1 MTDKFQEKLESFS
14 KFYNVE
20 KFNDD
25 TVCAIANIQQNKAM
39 IKSYVSN
46 SSIYDKHNNAIK
58 MVHNVYKNADLNIV
72 SWEITKIGILSPIL
86 IRRTIHVIMHV
97 ILFGVMFNYF
107 LTSDISILA
116 FSLTLAL
123 VAGAM
128 QLVMTFLLMIINLYE
143 IP

>member
-1 MTDKFQEKLESFS
+1 MDKFQEKIELFN
-14 KFYNVE
+14 KVYNVE

-25 TVCAIANIQQNKAM
+25 TVCAIANIQQNKTM

-86 IRRTIHVIMHV
+86 IRRTIHTIAYI
-97 ILFGVMFNYF
+97 ILYGFSINWY
-107 LTSDISILA
+107 LTSDMTTGFFITHLIIASI
-116 FSLTLAL
+116 FMHFFMSL
-123 VAGAM
+123 
-128 QLVMTFLLMIINLYE
+128 LLMIFGLYR
-143 IP
+143 PT